1 MGDWHNKD
9 WGTSSTND
17 YRKKR
22 PAYSTYGM
30 HDINEA
36 HSHGK
41 AGWVDYGAME
51 ADDEKAK
58 GTHHYEKKTHEKGRE
73 EYDESKWV
81 NQQEGPSNSKWWKVK
96 EPDEEHHE

>member
-1 MGDWHNKD
+1 MANWGGTRWSCGGNYGTGDRHKKD
-9 WGTSSTND
+9 LGYNEYND

-36 HSHGK
+36 FSHGK

-51 ADDEKAK
+51 VDDQKTMGK
-58 GTHHYEKKTHEKGRE
+58 HNYEKKTHEKG
-73 EYDESKWV
+73 V
-81 NQQEGPSNSKWWKVK
+81 N
-96 EPDEEHHE
+96 